1 MSRARFFYTL
11 FVVLALPLA
20 AVYLLWRSR
29 RQPAYREHWSE
40 RYTGAVG
47 ARPPGPLIWLHAVS
61 LGETRAAQPLVEAL
75 AQAYPRHHILLTH
88 MTPTGREAGAAL
100 SARLPG
106 RIVQR
111 YLPYDLPWTM
121 RRFLREARPDVG
133 LIMETEV
140 WPNLIAQARVEDL
153 PLVLVNARLSEKS
166 AAKAQRTPALMREA
180 AQGFTRVLAQTAA
193 DAGRLR
199 AAGAQAVEVVG
210 NLKFDLTPNAA
221 QMAQGR
227 AWRAA
232 IQRPVL
238 MFASSREGE
247 ETLLLAARAAAPSPA
262 LLVIVPRHPQRFDE
276 VAALVAGTGART
288 LRRSQLPAH
297 ADAAAVAAALAD
309 VDVLLGDSMGEMA
322 LYYALA
328 DAALIGGSLQALGGQ
343 NLIEACA
350 VGTPALVGPSTYNF
364 AQATEDA
371 IAAGAVR
378 RVPDAAAAWDGL
390 LTIAT
395 DPDLRARMSAAGEG
409 FAAAHRGATA
419 RTLEWIAP
427 LLTEAG
433 R

>member
-1 MSRARFFYTL
+1 MSRARLFYTL
-11 FVVLALPLA
+11 LVVLALPLA
-20 AVYLLWRSR
+20 ALYLLWRSR
-29 RQPAYREHWSE
+29 RQPSYREHWSE
-40 RYTGAVG
+40 RYTGAVR

-75 AQAYPRHHILLTH
+75 AQAYPRHQFLLTH

-100 SARLPG
+100 AARLPG

-121 RRFLREARPDVG
+121 RRFLHESQPEIG

-140 WPNLIAQARVEDL
+140 WPNLIAQARAADL

-166 AAKAQRTPALMREA
+166 AAKARRTPALMREA

-193 DAGRLR
+193 DAQRLR
-199 AAGAQAVEVVG
+199 AAGADPVEVVG

-221 QMAQGR
+221 QVVLGR

-232 IQRPVL
+232 LQRPVL
-238 MFASSREGE
+238 LFASSREDE
-247 ETLLLAARAAAPSPA
+247 ESLLLTARAAAPSSA
-262 LLVIVPRHPQRFDE
+262 LLLIVPRHPQRFDE
-276 VAALVAGTGART
+276 VAALIASAGMKA
-288 LRRSQLPAH
+288 LRRSQLPAG
-297 ADAAAVAAALAD
+297 ADPAALAAALAGAE
-309 VDVLLGDSMGEMA
+309 VLLGDSMGEMA

-328 DAALIGGSLQALGGQ
+328 DAALIGGSLMPLGGQ

-350 VGTPALVGPSTYNF
+350 VGTPVVVGPSSYNF

-371 IAAGAVR
+371 IAAGAAQ
-378 RVPDAAAAWDGL
+378 RVVDAAAAWAALGA
-390 LTIAT
+390 IAA
-395 DPDLRARMSAAGEG
+395 DPVLRARMSAAGEG

-427 LLTEAG
+427 LLT
-433 R
+433 

>member
-11 FVVLALPLA
+11 LVCLVLPLA
-20 AVYLLWRSR
+20 AAYLLWRSR
-29 RQPAYREHWSE
+29 RQPAYREHWAE
-40 RYTGAVG
+40 RYTGAVR

-61 LGETRAAQPLVEAL
+61 LGETRAAQPLVDAL

-100 SARLPG
+100 AARLPG
-106 RIVQR
+106 RTVQR

-121 RRFLREARPDVG
+121 RRFLREVRPDVG

-140 WPNLIAQARVEDL
+140 WPNLIAQARAAGL

-166 AAKAQRTPALMREA
+166 AAKARRTPALMREA
-180 AQGFTRVLAQTAA
+180 AQGFTRVLAQTPG
-193 DAGRLR
+193 DAERLR
-199 AAGAQAVEVVG
+199 AAGAESVEVVG
-210 NLKFDLTPNAA
+210 NLKFDLTPHAG
-221 QMAQGR
+221 QIAQGR
-227 AWRAA
+227 RWRA
-232 IQRPVL
+232 QLRRPVL
-238 MFASSREGE
+238 LFASSREGE
-247 ETLLLAARAAAPSPA
+247 ESLLLAARAAAPSSA

-276 VAALVAGTGART
+276 VAASIVASGARL
-288 LRRSQLPAH
+288 LRRSQLPAG
-297 ADAAAVAAALAD
+297 ADAAAVAAALSEAE
-309 VDVLLGDSMGEMA
+309 VLLGDSMGEMA

-328 DAALIGGSLQALGGQ
+328 DAALIGGTLQPLGGQ

-350 VGTPALVGPSTYNF
+350 VGSPVVVGPSTYNF

-371 IAAGAVR
+371 IAAGAAR
-378 RVPDAAAAWDGL
+378 RVNDAVAAWDAL
-390 LTIAT
+390 LAIGN
-395 DPDLRARMSAAGEG
+395 DPALRARMSAAGES

-433 R
+433 C

>member
-1 MSRARFFYTL
+1 MSRARLFYTL
-11 FVVLALPLA
+11 LVVLALPLA
-20 AVYLLWRSR
+20 ALYLLWRSR
-29 RQPAYREHWSE
+29 RQPSYREHWSE
-40 RYTGAVG
+40 RYTGAVR

-75 AQAYPRHHILLTH
+75 AQAYPRHQFLLTH

-100 SARLPG
+100 AARLPG

-121 RRFLREARPDVG
+121 RRFLRESQPEVG

-140 WPNLIAQARVEDL
+140 WPNLIAQARAADL

-166 AAKAQRTPALMREA
+166 AAKARRTPALMREA

-193 DAGRLR
+193 DAQRLR
-199 AAGAQAVEVVG
+199 AAGADPVEVVG

-221 QMAQGR
+221 QVVLGR

-232 IQRPVL
+232 LQRPVL
-238 MFASSREGE
+238 LFASSREDE
-247 ETLLLAARAAAPSPA
+247 ESLLLTARAAAPSSA
-262 LLVIVPRHPQRFDE
+262 LLLIVPRHPQRFDE
-276 VAALVAGTGART
+276 VAALIASAGIKA
-288 LRRSQLPAH
+288 LRRSQLPAG
-297 ADAAAVAAALAD
+297 ADPAALAAALAGAE
-309 VDVLLGDSMGEMA
+309 VLLGDSMGEMA

-328 DAALIGGSLQALGGQ
+328 DAALIGGSLMPLGGQ

-350 VGTPALVGPSTYNF
+350 VGTPVVVGPSSYNF

-371 IAAGAVR
+371 IAAGAAQ
-378 RVPDAAAAWDGL
+378 RVVDAAAAWAALGA
-390 LTIAT
+390 IAA
-395 DPDLRARMSAAGEG
+395 DPVLRARMSAAGEG

-427 LLTEAG
+427 LLT
-433 R
+433 

>member
-1 MSRARFFYTL
+1 MSRARLFYTL
-11 FVVLALPLA
+11 LVVLALPLA
-20 AVYLLWRSR
+20 ALYLLWRSR
-29 RQPAYREHWSE
+29 RQPSYREHWSE
-40 RYTGAVG
+40 RYTGAVR

-75 AQAYPRHHILLTH
+75 AQAYPRHQFLLTH

-100 SARLPG
+100 AARLPG

-121 RRFLREARPDVG
+121 RRFLRESQPEVG

-140 WPNLIAQARVEDL
+140 WPNLIAQARAADL

-166 AAKAQRTPALMREA
+166 AAKARRTPALMREA

-193 DAGRLR
+193 DAQRLR
-199 AAGAQAVEVVG
+199 AAGADPVEVVG

-221 QMAQGR
+221 QVVLGR

-232 IQRPVL
+232 LQRPVL
-238 MFASSREGE
+238 LFASSREDE
-247 ETLLLAARAAAPSPA
+247 ESLLLTARAAAPSSA
-262 LLVIVPRHPQRFDE
+262 LLLIVPRHPQRFDE
-276 VAALVAGTGART
+276 VAALIASAGLKA
-288 LRRSQLPAH
+288 LRRSQLPAG
-297 ADAAAVAAALAD
+297 ADPAALAAALAGAE
-309 VDVLLGDSMGEMA
+309 VLLGDSMGEMA

-328 DAALIGGSLQALGGQ
+328 DAALIGGSLMPMGGQ

-350 VGTPALVGPSTYNF
+350 VGTPVVVGPSSYNF

-371 IAAGAVR
+371 IAAGAAQ
-378 RVPDAAAAWDGL
+378 RVVDAAAAWAALGA
-390 LTIAT
+390 IAA
-395 DPDLRARMSAAGEG
+395 DPVLRARMSAAGEG

-427 LLTEAG
+427 LLT
-433 R
+433 

>member
-11 FVVLALPLA
+11 AVVLALPLA
-20 AVYLLWRSR
+20 ALYLLWRSR
-29 RQPAYREHWSE
+29 RQPAYREHWAE
-40 RYTGAVG
+40 RYTGAVR

-61 LGETRAAQPLVEAL
+61 LGETRAAQPLVDAL

-100 SARLPG
+100 AARLPG

-121 RRFLREARPDVG
+121 RRFLREARPEVG

-140 WPNLIAQARVEDL
+140 WPNLIAAARSEGV
-153 PLVLVNARLSEKS
+153 PLALVNARLSEKS

-180 AQGFTRVLAQTAA
+180 AQGFTRVLAQTAG
-193 DAGRLR
+193 DAERLQ
-199 AAGAQAVEVVG
+199 AAGAGTVEVVG

-221 QMAQGR
+221 QIAEGR
-227 AWRAA
+227 TWRAA
-232 IQRPVL
+232 LGRPVL
-238 MFASSREGE
+238 LFASSREGE
-247 ETLLLAARAAAPSPA
+247 EAQLLAARAAAPSPA

-276 VAALVAGTGART
+276 VAALVAGAGLRT
-288 LRRSQLPAH
+288 LRRSQLSVDT
-297 ADAAAVAAALAD
+297 DAAAVAAALRE

-328 DAALIGGSLQALGGQ
+328 DAALIGGSLQPLGGQ

-350 VGTPALVGPSTYNF
+350 VGTPVVVGPSTYNF

-371 IAAGAVR
+371 IAAGAAQ
-378 RVPDAAAAWDGL
+378 RVSDAAAAWDAL
-390 LTIAT
+390 LAIAK
-395 DPDLRARMSAAGEG
+395 DPARRARMGAAGEN